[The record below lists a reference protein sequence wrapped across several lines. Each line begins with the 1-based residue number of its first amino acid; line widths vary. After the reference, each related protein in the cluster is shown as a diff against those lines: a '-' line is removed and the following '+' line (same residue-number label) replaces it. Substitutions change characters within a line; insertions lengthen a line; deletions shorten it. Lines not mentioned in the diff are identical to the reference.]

1 MKAAIYYLFINTLF
15 EIGKSYIALL
25 KNLQSNL
32 YQLKKNKQATET
44 TTKQTT
50 TKKNKQKN
58 YV

>member
-15 EIGKSYIALL
+15 KIGKSYIALL
-25 KNLQSNL
+25 KDLQSNL

-44 TTKQTT
+44 TTTQTT